1 MTDPIDRPA
10 GEQPEPMSGDRTA
23 PLEDASRATRRHDPP
38 PADRTATPAE
48 PQPGRPSARA
58 ERDGLNRTRTSALW
72 IGLIGT
78 AVFLMLLI
86 IFIAQNSRTVP
97 LHLFGWHGQFS
108 LALTILLSAVIGV
121 LVVAIPGSVR
131 MWQLR
136 RVARRSL
143 PDGRSR

>member
-10 GEQPEPMSGDRTA
+10 GEQPEPTPGDRTA
-23 PLEDASRATRRHDPP
+23 PIEDTARPDQPRTETTPVPSQAQPER
-38 PADRTATPAE
+38 PADGAAR
-48 PQPGRPSARA
+48 RA

-72 IGLIGT
+72 IGLIVT
-78 AVFLMLLI
+78 ALFLMLLI

-136 RVARRSL
+136 RALRRSL
-143 PDGRSR
+143 PDGRRR